1 MNLLKNG
8 QSGQA
13 LVMALV
19 LLALGSLLV
28 VPILDLAGTSLNYHQ
43 VIEKDTLETYSADS
57 GVEYALCKLGNDPE
71 GYQANLL
78 QDSFIINSRNV
89 DVSAQY
95 MGNDIYKITSIAT
108 TDSNSSTTIESY
120 VHIPPY
126 PSFFNNA
133 ITSKGDVTI
142 RPGGEVFGDVQYN
155 GILDNKGTIYGET
168 ITDEIKDWPTVEEL
182 FQFYWVESPV
192 INETSIDV
200 SSGSMENPYPIGP
213 ARTSGDL
220 TLTGSG
226 VAGLNGRLYVQGSL
240 TLLPGTA
247 LKLNGETIYA
257 EVNITLQPGTD
268 IYGPGCIIAAGDI
281 DFQPNLVTGEEG
293 FIFLMSIA
301 GEVKFQPGNDFY
313 GCVAGNVDVLL
324 QPEAGLYAAE
334 PDPGF
339 DYPAY
344 TTLETV
350 SYNIN

>member
-19 LLALGSLLV
+19 LLALGGLLV

-78 QDSFIINSRNV
+78 QDSFTINSRNV

-95 MGNDIYKITSIAT
+95 LGDDIYKITSTAT
-108 TDSNSSTTIESY
+108 TDSSSSTTIESY

-133 ITSKGDVTI
+133 ISSKGVVTI

-168 ITDEIKDWPTVEEL
+168 ITDEIKGWPTVEEL
-182 FQFYWVESPV
+182 SEFYWVELPV

-200 SSGSMENPYPIGP
+200 SSGSMENPY
-213 ARTSGDL
+213 L
-220 TLTGSG
+220 
-226 VAGLNGRLYVQGSL
+226 
-240 TLLPGTA
+240 
-247 LKLNGETIYA
+247 
-257 EVNITLQPGTD
+257 
-268 IYGPGCIIAAGDI
+268 
-281 DFQPNLVTGEEG
+281 
-293 FIFLMSIA
+293 
-301 GEVKFQPGNDFY
+301 
-313 GCVAGNVDVLL
+313 
-324 QPEAGLYAAE
+324 
-334 PDPGF
+334 
-339 DYPAY
+339 
-344 TTLETV
+344 
-350 SYNIN
+350 